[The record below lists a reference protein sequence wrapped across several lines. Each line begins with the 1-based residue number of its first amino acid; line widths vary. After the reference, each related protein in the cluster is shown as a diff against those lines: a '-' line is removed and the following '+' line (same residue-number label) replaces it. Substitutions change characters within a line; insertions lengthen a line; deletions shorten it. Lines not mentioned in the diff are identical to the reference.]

1 MRDEQSSLSLDQFLD
16 AARNFLADVLALRS
30 SSGQATSTSPDG
42 RVALFSGSSVEE
54 VRSAVEY
61 QRCLSEGGYG
71 WISGPEEFGGA
82 GFPARFER
90 AFAALEREFAI
101 PSKAPLAVSLGMV
114 APTVAQFGTLEAKR
128 RWLAA
133 LRRADAIGC
142 QLFSEPAAGSDLA
155 AVATRAVRDRDVW
168 VLNGQKVWT
177 SGAHYSDIGIALT
190 RTSSGPRHHNLTVFV
205 VDMRA
210 PGVEVRPLRQI
221 TGDADFNE
229 VFLTDVRVPDE
240 HRLGEVDEGWK
251 VAMGMLMHERGAIGG
266 SSSGGSGLFRMD
278 VLAEWLRD
286 IGRADDPAVA
296 QAFAKVYCGVTAAKA
311 MRARADSN
319 LRANRVPGPEM
330 SLGKLA
336 LTQNLTS
343 LSDLVSLAL
352 GERLLADTGEPR
364 TFEWAEFVLSVPGMR
379 IGGGTDEI
387 HRNTV
392 AERVLG
398 LPKEPSITPKPDAG
412 TDNEAKEKP

>member
-1 MRDEQSSLSLDQFLD
+1 MSGAQNPVSLDQFLD
-16 AARNFLADVLALRS
+16 EARTFLADFVPPRS
-30 SSGQATSTSPDG
+30 SNGHGASTTTLG
-42 RVALFSGSSVEE
+42 RVALFSGSSADE
-54 VRSAVEY
+54 VRSAVDY
-61 QRCLSEGGYG
+61 QRRLFEGGYG

-82 GFPARFER
+82 GYPARYER
-90 AFAALEREFAI
+90 AFAGLEREFSI

-114 APTVAQFGTLEAKR
+114 APTVGQFGTLEARQK
-128 RWLAA
+128 WLAS
-133 LRRADAIGC
+133 LRGAETIGC

-155 AVATRAVRDRDVW
+155 AVTTRAVRDGDEW

-190 RTSSGPRHHNLTVFV
+190 RTSPGPRHHNMTVFV

-210 PGVEVRPLRQI
+210 PGVDVRPLRQI
-221 TGDADFNE
+221 TGEADFNE

-240 HRLGEVDEGWK
+240 HRLGDVDEGWT

-278 VLAEWLRD
+278 VLAAWLRTL
-286 IGRADDPAVA
+286 GRADDPAVA
-296 QAFAKVYCGVTAAKA
+296 QAFAKVYSGVTAAKA

-319 LRANRVPGPEM
+319 MRANGVPGPEM

-352 GERLLADTGEPR
+352 GQRLLADTGEPR
-364 TFEWAEFVLSVPGMR
+364 TFGWAEFVLSVPGMR

-412 TDNEAKEKP
+412 TDNEAKEN